1 MSKLQATTI
10 SLVSFTHQGRF
21 NVVILPC
28 WNHLDTIRPWT
39 QCRHHLRYLF
49 YLAAGTWIFR
59 RKPHVLGL
67 AVSEYN
73 NKIPIV
79 KLPTDRSRGTLFLAD
94 SILRAHAGLHPSSFH
109 LVPPVNP
116 RHFSSRKEN
125 ELNASLRYGP
135 VIADSSLTPTRT
147 MILPPRGARS
157 ASREFAPKRCTA
169 PTIYLWII
177 FDGWVA
183 SELER
188 FSHLP
193 LPEQLENSNWINCD
207 RGMIPG
213 SWPSS
218 HIRSLRGGILLM
230 VGFFLFTS
238 CAHPTAHF
246 AHEDCAVPGFIKR

>member
-1 MSKLQATTI
+1 M
-10 SLVSFTHQGRF
+10 
-21 NVVILPC
+21 
-28 WNHLDTIRPWT
+28 
-39 QCRHHLRYLF
+39 LRYF
-49 YLAAGTWIFR
+49 HAGIIWILSDHGLSVVTTCVISSILQLVLGFSGGS
-59 RKPHVLGL
+59 PHVLGL

-125 ELNASLRYGP
+125 EFNASLRYGP

-188 FSHLP
+188 FSHP
-193 LPEQLENSNWINCD
+193 PP
-207 RGMIPG
+207 PG
-213 SWPSS
+213 A
-218 HIRSLRGGILLM
+218 
-230 VGFFLFTS
+230 T
-238 CAHPTAHF
+238 
-246 AHEDCAVPGFIKR
+246 